1 MYKHSPQHP
10 PSVLIV
16 ESSNGDVFI
25 VENVKSETQ
34 VDKILKT
41 EKSPSPKRPKRSSRK
56 NVIKYETQESPA
68 VVVKQ
73 VKSTYL

>member
-1 MYKHSPQHP
+1 MYKYSTQYP

-16 ESSNGDVFI
+16 ESGNGDVFI

-41 EKSPSPKRPKRSSRK
+41 ENSPKKKPKRSPRK
-56 NVIKYETQESPA
+56 SVVKYEPQEMPPA
-68 VVVKQ
+68 VVKQ
-73 VKSTYL
+73 VKVI

>member
-1 MYKHSPQHP
+1 MFKHSTQLP

-25 VENVKSETQ
+25 VENVKSEPQ

-41 EKSPSPKRPKRSSRK
+41 EKSPPKRPKRSARK
-56 NVIKYETQESPA
+56 NVIKYEHQETPA
-68 VVVKQ
+68 VIVK
-73 VKSTYL
+73 

>member
-1 MYKHSPQHP
+1 MYKHSPQLP

-56 NVIKYETQESPA
+56 KVIKYETQESPA
-68 VVVKQ
+68 VVVK
-73 VKSTYL
+73 